1 MTLNQLRYFV
11 KVAENGHLTRSA
23 AELMIAQ
30 PSLSQAI
37 GKLEKELG
45 FPLFSSKGRTLILTK
60 EGQIF
65 LPYAKNVLLSGEQA
79 QAGFEVIGPI
89 GPFNVTVAGVTK
101 SFPAVAEKKT
111 LRCPAGQF
119 PAFGGMVPVT
129 VRAEDPAYAP
139 ATFAFVKRYRTE

>member
-65 LPYAKNVLLSGEQA
+65 LPYAKNVITVMIAKYIRIKCFIS
-79 QAGFEVIGPI
+79 VISLPLGNIPNMVQNYI
-89 GPFNVTVAGVTK
+89 FYHHKNIAPSSPLHRPFIVS
-101 SFPAVAEKKT
+101 SFHRLILYLCRPK
-111 LRCPAGQF
+111 
-119 PAFGGMVPVT
+119 
-129 VRAEDPAYAP
+129 
-139 ATFAFVKRYRTE
+139 

>member
-45 FPLFSSKGRTLILTK
+45 FPLFSRPPRA
-60 EGQIF
+60 IF
-65 LPYAKNVLLSGEQA
+65 ISTA
-79 QAGFEVIGPI
+79 
-89 GPFNVTVAGVTK
+89 TV
-101 SFPAVAEKKT
+101 
-111 LRCPAGQF
+111 
-119 PAFGGMVPVT
+119 
-129 VRAEDPAYAP
+129 
-139 ATFAFVKRYRTE
+139 